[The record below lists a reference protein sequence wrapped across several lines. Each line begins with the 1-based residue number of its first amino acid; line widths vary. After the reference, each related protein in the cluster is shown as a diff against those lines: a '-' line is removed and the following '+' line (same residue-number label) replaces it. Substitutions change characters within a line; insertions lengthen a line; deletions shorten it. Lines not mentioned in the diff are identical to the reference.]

1 MTVATSPAVK
11 RRYGVERVC
20 AAFDVPWSTF
30 YAWRGNETQEQPP
43 TPAGKRGPK
52 PRLTDAELLVA
63 IREDLASSP
72 FEGEGHRKVW
82 TRLRVLSEIRV
93 ARKRVL
99 RVMRENHLLSPHR
112 VRQGAAKQHDGHI
125 LTDAPNVMWGTDG
138 TRVFTVDDGWVLV
151 FAVVEHWNAEC
162 LGWHVCKVGDRFN
175 ALQPVG
181 MAVQEVFGAVCRDI
195 ARGIALRMN
204 YGTQYLSDH
213 FLNPIRFWGLAASFA
228 FIEEPRDQWRR
239 GAIQPDPQGAG
250 PPRSRL
256 PEYRGGAPG
265 SARLRGGLQRALARR
280 ETRLQKSRPD
290 APGLVPGGRMMASVL
305 TRTSPTKRATTPSWT
320 RRRRQ
325 VPCPGNRVRYTPLE
339 TGCRQGWPTAG
350 TSCSQFGPTAR
361 VSMASPSSTQGSASA
376 GAPGNCRRGQIVA
389 GRGSAGSHLLFGLA
403 LVGLGDAARRPFGR
417 WPPGTG
423 G

>member
-20 AAFDVPWSTF
+20 AAFDVPRSTF

-72 FEGEGHRKVW
+72 FKGEGHRKVW
-82 TRLRVLSEIRV
+82 ARLRVLQEIRV

-125 LTDAPNVMWGTDG
+125 MTDAPNVMWGTDG
-138 TRVFTVDDGWVLV
+138 TRVFTVDDGWVWV

-181 MAVQEVFGAVCRDI
+181 MAIKDVFGAVCRDI
-195 ARGIALRMN
+195 ARGVALRMDH
-204 YGTQYLSDH
+204 GTQYLSDH
-213 FLNPIRFWGLAASFA
+213 FLNQIRFWGLAASFA
-228 FIEEPRDQWRR
+228 FIEEPQTNGVAERFHRTLKEQAIHGRVFQNIEEVRQAVRAFVEVYNEHWRVEKLGFRSPAQMRRDSFQ
-239 GAIQPDPQGAG
+239 
-250 PPRSRL
+250 
-256 PEYRGGAPG
+256 E
-265 SARLRGGLQRALARR
+265 
-280 ETRLQKSRPD
+280 
-290 APGLVPGGRMMASVL
+290 
-305 TRTSPTKRATTPSWT
+305 
-320 RRRRQ
+320 
-325 VPCPGNRVRYTPLE
+325 
-339 TGCRQGWPTAG
+339 
-350 TSCSQFGPTAR
+350 
-361 VSMASPSSTQGSASA
+361 
-376 GAPGNCRRGQIVA
+376 VA
-389 GRGSAGSHLLFGLA
+389 
-403 LVGLGDAARRPFGR
+403 
-417 WPPGTG
+417 
-423 G
+423 